1 MEIEELNKLSK
12 DYRTRLASLMDK
24 ADAALSNGIEEYVRS
39 SEEVNK
45 RANETK
51 LELISKVEE
60 AIKDK
65 KDSKA
70 SDTLES
76 YKKMFS
82 SFGLD
87 K

>member
-24 ADAALSNGIEEYVRS
+24 ADTALSNGIEEYVKS
-39 SEEVNK
+39 SEEVNEK
-45 RANETK
+45 ANKTK
-51 LELISKVEE
+51 LELTSKVEE